1 MTSIWDEKYSVG
13 IGVIDEQHKQ
23 FVFILDKLSAAIGE
37 ARTKEVLTQILN
49 DLDGYVIYH
58 FGTEEKY
65 FKEFNYAGAQEHMVE
80 HRKFVERL
88 TDIKDKF
95 AKDQLRLSLELTS
108 FMSDWLVNHVADMDR
123 KYIKCFNDHGL
134 Y

>member
-1 MTSIWDEKYSVG
+1 MVSIWDEKYSVG

-23 FVFILDKLSAAIGE
+23 FVFMLDKLSMAIGQLT
-37 ARTKEVLTQILN
+37 TKEVLIQILN
-49 DLDGYVIYH
+49 DLDQYVIYH

-65 FKEFNYAGAQEHMVE
+65 FKEFNYAGAPEHIRE
-80 HRKFVERL
+80 HRNFVERL
-88 TDIKDKF
+88 AEIKDKF
-95 AKDQLRLSLELTS
+95 AKDQLRLSLELVS

-123 KYIKCFNDHGL
+123 KYIKCFNEHGL